1 MRIILGSVSLLPF
14 KRLNL
19 MQKKRKKKVFAYL
32 CAYDLEMQPRVT
44 QLRYN
49 PVSLKK
55 KKT

>member
-19 MQKKRKKKVFAYL
+19 MQKKKKKVFDYL

-49 PVSLKK
+49 PVS
-55 KKT
+55 